1 MGFNLATDLSV
12 EEITVNKHGDKIY
25 ISAEDST
32 LFDRFVNC
40 FDFIIKQ
47 SKSKAAE
54 LAEIEKKY
62 EGKKDTESEIE
73 MAVEMSRVNV
83 GFSTE
88 AVRTIDG
95 VFGEGTVRKYFRDH
109 YEKIPDFLPG
119 TDCFMEF
126 LDKISP
132 IMEDIFGKMI
142 KGREEASRARMAKY
156 QSQDHK
162 KPQRKGASK

>member
-1 MGFNLATDLSV
+1 MGFNLATDLSI
-12 EEITVNKHGDKIY
+12 EEITINKHGDKIF

-47 SKSKAAE
+47 SKSRAAE

-62 EGKKDTESEIE
+62 VGKEDAESEIE

-83 GFSTE
+83 EFSTE
-88 AVRTIDG
+88 AVKMIDG
-95 VFGEGTVRKYFRDH
+95 VFGEGTVQKYFCDH
-109 YEKIPDFLPG
+109 YEKIPSFLPG
-119 TDCFMEF
+119 IDCFMEF

-132 IMEDIFGKMI
+132 IMEDVFGKMI

-156 QSQDHK
+156 QTLDHK
-162 KPQRKGASK
+162 KSQRKGTSK

>member
-1 MGFNLATDLSV
+1 MGFSLATDLGI
-12 EEITVNKHGDKIY
+12 EEIAINRHGDKIF

-47 SKSKAAE
+47 SKSRAAE
-54 LAEIEKKY
+54 LDEIEKKY

-73 MAVEMSRVNV
+73 
-83 GFSTE
+83 
-88 AVRTIDG
+88 TIDG
-95 VFGEGTVRKYFRDH
+95 VFGEGTVRKYFCDH
-109 YEKIPDFLPG
+109 YEKIPSFLPG
-119 TDCFMEF
+119 VDCFMEF

-132 IMEDIFGKMI
+132 IMEEIFGKVI

-156 QSQDHK
+156 QPQDHK